1 MRKVYAGLFSTI
13 DGVVEAPDQW
23 QTAFDDE
30 MGAALSGMLAEQDAV
45 LLGRATFSEWVNYW
59 PTSTDEPFAS
69 WINGT
74 PKYVAAST
82 LDSVDGWS
90 NSTLIKGSVA
100 DFVRE
105 LREQPGGTIGTAGS
119 PTLVRSLIDLGLCP
133 PGPGAGAF
141 MTLPNLT
148 APAGAL
154 PVNTAGGNLAEG
166 FVHGIGL
173 VLEAVR
179 QIRGTSANQV
189 PGADISL
196 LLGGPVAPL
205 VSATVFGSP
214 ATV

>member
-45 LLGRATFSEWVNYW
+45 LLGRVTFSEWVNYW

-74 PKYVAAST
+74 PKYVASST

-100 DFVRE
+100 DFVKDLRQRE
-105 LREQPGGTIGTAGS
+105 GGTIGTAGS
-119 PTLVRSLIDLGLCP
+119 PTLVRSLIDEGLVDEL
-133 PGPGAGAF
+133 
-141 MTLPNLT
+141 TLMIS
-148 APAGAL
+148 
-154 PVNTAGGNLAEG
+154 PVVAGGNRKRLFTDDAAQTTFE
-166 FVHGIGL
+166 L
-173 VLEAVR
+173 VEAQPTSSGALIATYR
-179 QIRGTSANQV
+179 PIR
-189 PGADISL
+189 
-196 LLGGPVAPL
+196 
-205 VSATVFGSP
+205 
-214 ATV
+214 